1 MDENLPNKVDR
12 LFNDALQKFKSD
24 PSKDVWYKIEEG
36 LDEHDRK
43 IAGSS
48 SGWKQYTAAAVLLSV
63 GLSVLSKIYLR
74 QEATFNHESV
84 LRGKAGNSSVI
95 PPKKKMPGRDP
106 ESKADLRDNDPEI
119 NKGELPVLL
128 ADREQKTAV
137 NLTQKLSMR
146 DNIMQNNDAGEDI
159 SLSDSNE
166 AQHQMVPAQAVE
178 SRGLLLPVSQPA
190 LPEKVTYK
198 PLTVVHQKTRFK
210 DRLSVTPYF
219 SQEFAGY
226 SLTDNDLTGVNGQE
240 IEERERNV
248 FSASVGLYINY
259 KISRRWI
266 FQSGISYSWSNSN
279 IDSGTSYAVVDN
291 HGNIQYKLNTISG
304 YGYLKPTSSTNPNV
318 GDSVYTAK
326 SYSQLHYLTIP
337 FVLSYHIQHKR
348 FSLLVGAGASFN
360 VLTGAEIETKTYG
373 RGNPEKE
380 YSVNMMGLKKVN
392 YGMLV
397 KLDIEYHI
405 NSSIGVNI
413 IPCFKNTLSPINLES
428 AVTAYP
434 YNFGI
439 GVGVTYRF

>member
-1 MDENLPNKVDR
+1 MDEKLPNKVDR
-12 LFNDALQKFKSD
+12 LFNDSLQKFKSD
-24 PSKDVWYKIEEG
+24 PSKDVWNKIEEE

-43 IAGSS
+43 IAGSFF
-48 SGWKQYTAAAVLLSV
+48 GWKQYTVAAILLTI
-63 GLSVLSKIYLR
+63 GLSVLSKIYLH
-74 QEATFNHESV
+74 QEATFNHELV
-84 LRGKAGNSSVI
+84 LRGKAGKSSVI
-95 PPKKKMPGRDP
+95 PPKTKLPVRDL
-106 ESKADLRDNDPEI
+106 ESKANLRDNDQDK
-119 NKGELPVLL
+119 NKGELPVLI
-128 ADREQKTAV
+128 ADRKQKTIGNA
-137 NLTQKLSMR
+137 TQKTSR
-146 DNIMQNNDAGEDI
+146 PDNITQNIDARNDI
-159 SLSDSNE
+159 SLSILNE
-166 AQHQMVPAQAVE
+166 AQHQMAPAQAVE
-178 SRGLLLPVSQPA
+178 SRSLLLPESQPA

-198 PLTVVHQKTRFK
+198 PLTVIHQKTRFK

-248 FSASVGLYINY
+248 FSASVGFYINY
-259 KISRRWI
+259 KISKRWI

-279 IDSGTSYAVVDN
+279 IDSGTSYAVIDN
-291 HGNIQYKLNTISG
+291 HGNIQYKFNTISG

-337 FVLSYHIQHKR
+337 FVLSYHIPLKR
-348 FSLLVGAGASFN
+348 FSLLIGAGASFN

-373 RGNPEKE
+373 HGDPEKE

-392 YGMLV
+392 YGMLL

-405 NSSIGVNI
+405 NSSMGVNI